1 MAIQVQGNSGTVVEV
16 DGTTFRALRVT
27 SRPVEYGALGLYRI
41 AMLSGTMAAG
51 MAAASEIFQARW
63 TSATNL
69 ALIWGMSFDGFGSA
83 TAFTAGFGNMSM
95 TIARSWSADGSGGTP
110 ATLTGNNQKLRTSM
124 GTSLMGAIRVS
135 TTGALGAGTKTLD
148 AQPIAQVALSINA
161 VANTQYLPPATVVYG
176 NLEAGGNPTPVVL
189 AQNEGVVVRATVPAT
204 GTWQFGVT
212 MSWAEVTSY

>member
-16 DGTTFRALRVT
+16 DGTTFRAMRIT

-51 MAAASEIFQARW
+51 IAAASEIFQARW
-63 TSATNL
+63 TNATNL
-69 ALIWGMSFDGFGSA
+69 ALIWGLSFDGFGSA

-95 TIARSWSADGSGGTP
+95 TIARSWTADGSGGTA
-110 ATLTGNNQKLRTSM
+110 ATLTGNNQKMRTSM
-124 GTSLMGAIRVS
+124 GTSLMGTIRVS
-135 TTGALGAGTKTLD
+135 TTAALGAGTKTLD
-148 AQPIAQVALSINA
+148 AQPIAQIALSINA
-161 VANTQYLPPATVVYG
+161 VANTQYLPPATVAYG

-189 AQNEGVVVRATVPAT
+189 AQNEGIVVRATVPAT

-212 MSWAEVTSY
+212 MAWAEVTSY